1 MNNSDTI
8 AAIATGMSSSGIG
21 IVRISGDDAF
31 RVAERIFK
39 SRSGKKKDISESHHA
54 YYGFIFDDRDM
65 VDEVLLLP
73 MKAPKSFTG
82 EDTVEIDCHG
92 GILVMNRILETVI
105 KNGARIAD
113 PGEFTKRAFLN
124 GRIDLS
130 RAEAVIDIINS
141 ENKYALDNS
150 LKHLTGKLYDEI
162 KDIREIILYETAFI
176 ESALDDPEHISL
188 DLYPKKLRD
197 TVTGLLKRVSFF
209 NDSFSE
215 GRLLSEGIR
224 TVILGKPN
232 VGKSSLLNILL
243 GEERAIVTDIAGTTR
258 DAIEEKLLL
267 DGLTLNIVDTA
278 GIRYTDDPVEKIGVE
293 RAFKYADSADLII
306 MMVDSSNEIDDE
318 DKKIFD
324 YIKDKKSV
332 VLMNKSDLEQVIS
345 VSDLKDLTDKKII
358 QISAKN
364 SEGIKELSDYIKVL
378 FISGV
383 IDYDNE
389 VFISNSRQKELLNR
403 SEQNLKDV
411 IKSIDMDLPED
422 FYTIDLKNAYEA
434 LGGIIGESLEDDVIN
449 EIFSKFCMGK

>member
-1 MNNSDTI
+1 MNVI
-8 AAIATGMSSSGIG
+8 H
-21 IVRISGDDAF
+21 
-31 RVAERIFK
+31 
-39 SRSGKKKDISESHHA
+39 KKKTFNIEDSTNSIGDVGICS
-54 YYGFIFDDRDM
+54 GFYRGYPLEIFEKWINNIWDRIIEDGHLS
-65 VDEVLLLP
+65 DVLLERF
-73 MKAPKSFTG
+73 MFT
-82 EDTVEIDCHG
+82 D
-92 GILVMNRILETVI
+92 
-105 KNGARIAD
+105 
-113 PGEFTKRAFLN
+113 
-124 GRIDLS
+124 
-130 RAEAVIDIINS
+130 
-141 ENKYALDNS
+141 
-150 LKHLTGKLYDEI
+150 
-162 KDIREIILYETAFI
+162 RERGV
-176 ESALDDPEHISL
+176 D
-188 DLYPKKLRD
+188 
-197 TVTGLLKRVSFF
+197 SFF